1 MTAPVTPPEPPRIGV
16 RIAGVGSALPPT
28 KLTNADLE
36 RMMDTSDEWIVQRT
50 GISERRIANRDKGE
64 SSVTLGIEAVTKALD
79 DANLAPTDLDMLI
92 CATVTME
99 MLCPA
104 NACRIVTAIGGG
116 QIPAWDLS
124 AACSGFLY
132 GINTAYALIRSGAY
146 RTIALVGSDTI
157 TQCARY
163 TNEGRG
169 TAILFGDA
177 AGAVILQ
184 ATDDTSLGVL
194 AHVMHS
200 DGTGWKDL
208 YMPQKIQ
215 DLPEDTTLEE
225 SPLGLLHMDGRSVFR
240 FAVKAFPAVIT
251 ETLEQAGLSA
261 DDVDMYICH
270 QSNARI
276 IESARERLGVSA
288 DKVYVNIDRFGNT
301 VSASVPL
308 CLDELRRAGR
318 ITEGNRIM
326 FVALGGGLTWGTS
339 LWQI

>member
-1 MTAPVTPPEPPRIGV
+1 MTAPPEPPRIGV
-16 RIAGVGSALPPT
+16 RIAGVGSALPET
-28 KLTNADLE
+28 RLTNADLE
-36 RMMDTSDEWIVQRT
+36 RMMDTSDEWIMQRT
-50 GISERRIANRDKGE
+50 GIRERRIANRDKGE

-79 DANLAPTDLDMLI
+79 DAKLAPTDLDLLI

-104 NACRIVTAIGGG
+104 NACRIVTAIGAG

-132 GINTAYALIRSGAY
+132 GINTAYALVRSGAY
-146 RTIALVGSDTI
+146 RTVALIGSDTI

-177 AGAVILQ
+177 AGAAILR
-184 ATDDTSLGVL
+184 ATDDMSLGVI
-194 AHVMHS
+194 AQVMHS
-200 DGTGWKDL
+200 DGSGWQDL
-208 YMPQKIQ
+208 YMPQRIS
-215 DLPEDTTLEE
+215 DLPKGVTPEDK
-225 SPLGLLHMDGRSVFR
+225 PLGLLHMDGRSVYR
-240 FAVKAFPAVIT
+240 FAVKAFPAVIV
-251 ETLEQAGLSA
+251 ETLKQASMTA

-276 IESARERLGVSA
+276 LESARERLGLPTE
-288 DKVYVNIDRFGNT
+288 KLFVNIEHYGNT

-308 CLDELRRAGR
+308 CLDELRRSGR
-318 ITEGNRIM
+318 IHEGDRIM
-326 FVALGGGLTWGTS
+326 FVAFGGGLTWGTS